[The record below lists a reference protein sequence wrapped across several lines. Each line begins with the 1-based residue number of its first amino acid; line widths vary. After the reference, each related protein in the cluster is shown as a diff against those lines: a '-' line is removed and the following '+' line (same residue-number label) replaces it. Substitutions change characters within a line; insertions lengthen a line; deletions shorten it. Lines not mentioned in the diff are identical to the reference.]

1 MMRQIGQPISDGTHQ
16 SFHHDQ
22 IRSFQLSDPQHYT
35 FLVSEF
41 EFDQIFRGF
50 LNGAFSIGLTP
61 IAIRTVVVERWH
73 LTLTH

>member
-1 MMRQIGQPISDGTHQ
+1 VQIGDISLDYLGTKGE
-16 SFHHDQ
+16 
-22 IRSFQLSDPQHYT
+22 IPPQHYA

-50 LNGAFSIGLTP
+50 LNGASSIGLTP